1 MGRVVGEPPDRAA
14 TRAGYDAIAAPYTA
28 TFRDELARAPLDRA
42 LLAAFAELVGPDAD
56 VVDAGSG
63 PGGVTA
69 HLRDLGLRVRGIDL
83 SPGMVALARREHP
96 DLVFDVGDLAD
107 LGVLGISDLGGIVA
121 WYSLIHVPPA
131 QLPGVLAG
139 FHRAL
144 RPGGH
149 LLLGFQVGDDV
160 VHHDEAFGHRVDLD
174 FRRLRPDAVAALLVE
189 AGFAVTARLV
199 REPVPDSR
207 APALPQAAILARRP
221 AAGDHQ
227 AETPA

>member
-1 MGRVVGEPPDRAA
+1 MGRVVGEPPDRSA
-14 TRAGYDAIAAPYTA
+14 TRAGYDAIAEPYAA
-28 TFRDELARAPLDRA
+28 TFRDELDRAPLDRA
-42 LLAAFAELVGPDAD
+42 VLAAFAELVGPDAE

-69 HLRDLGLRVRGIDL
+69 HLRDLGLRVRGVDL

-96 DLVFDVGDLAD
+96 DLAFDVGDLAD
-107 LGVLGISDLGGIVA
+107 LDVTGLGGIVA

-160 VHHDEAFGHRVDLD
+160 SHHDEAFGHRVDLD
-174 FRRLRPDAVAALLVE
+174 FRRLRPDAVATLLAE
-189 AGFAVTARLV
+189 AGFAVTARVV
-199 REPVPDSR
+199 REPVAGSR
-207 APALPQAAILARRP
+207 AAALPQAFLVAQR
-221 AAGDHQ
+221 
-227 AETPA
+227 